1 MRMYPAIKLNLRVMK
16 RILKFGLLLV
26 FAALVIW
33 VFVYLYQKSKTV
45 PTVYET
51 ETPVVGDIIKKT
63 VATGSIVPRKE
74 IAIKPQ
80 ESGIVT
86 HVYVEAGD
94 LIKQG
99 DMIARIQIIPEMVQV
114 NEAESRVNKARL
126 AFENAKIAFERIKDL
141 YEQKVIALSEYE
153 AEELKYNNSRED
165 LAAAENH
172 LQLILEGVTKSMGSK
187 TNTVIRSTVS
197 GMVLDVPI
205 EEGNSVIKSN
215 TFNDGT
221 TIAIVADMAEMIF
234 KGKVDET
241 EVGKLKEGM
250 HLLMTVGA
258 IESEV
263 FDAYL
268 EYISP
273 KGVEEGGAIQ
283 FEIKAAVKLKDNQ
296 FIRAGYSA
304 NADIVLDRRDSV
316 LTINERVLQFEG
328 DSTFVEVETVPQVFE
343 KRPVKTGLS
352 DGIKVEL
359 IEGLGLEDKV
369 KVPTI

>member
-1 MRMYPAIKLNLRVMK
+1 PYTTLFR
-16 RILKFGLLLV
+16 
-26 FAALVIW
+26 
-33 VFVYLYQKSKTV
+33 
-45 PTVYET
+45 
-51 ETPVVGDIIKKT
+51 
-63 VATGSIVPRKE
+63 
-74 IAIKPQ
+74 
-80 ESGIVT
+80 
-86 HVYVEAGD
+86 
-94 LIKQG
+94 
-99 DMIARIQIIPEMVQV
+99 
-114 NEAESRVNKARL
+114 
-126 AFENAKIAFERIKDL
+126 
-141 YEQKVIALSEYE
+141 
-153 AEELKYNNSRED
+153 
-165 LAAAENH
+165 
-172 LQLILEGVTKSMGSK
+172 
-187 TNTVIRSTVS
+187 
-197 GMVLDVPI
+197 
-205 EEGNSVIKSN
+205 SVIKSN

-241 EVGKLKEGM
+241 EVGKRKEGR

-328 DSTFVEVETVPQVFE
+328 DSTFVEVETAPQVFE